1 MSPMRTQIGCW
12 REAEGRGASVGASSP
27 REIPGAGARALSE
40 PKTFYKEQKRSY
52 YNKNLFFF
60 MVLQNACMF
69 QDDFPGSLLVENDQE
84 LWAKPT
90 DRPEGNLLRSTP
102 CTES

>member
-40 PKTFYKEQKRSY
+40 PMTFYKEQK
-52 YNKNLFFF
+52 
-60 MVLQNACMF
+60 MVLQNVCMF